1 MKTHKGFTLIEVL
14 VAVIILAIGL
24 LGLAGIQTVG
34 LKNNQSAYTR
44 SQATQLAY
52 DIADRMRANV
62 AGVTTYTTTDP
73 PDAAETAAC
82 STATGCTP
90 AQMAETD
97 LFQWNATLTD
107 VLPGGSGTIA
117 VAGNVFT
124 ITITWDDDHDGD
136 NSNNPSFQTSFRL

>member
-1 MKTHKGFTLIEVL
+1 MKTNNGFTLIEVL

-34 LKNNQSAYTR
+34 LKNNQSAYMR

-62 AGVTTYTTTDP
+62 AGAATYTAIDP
-73 PDAAETAAC
+73 PDAAETASC
-82 STATGCTP
+82 KTAAGCTP
-90 AQMAETD
+90 AQLAQTD
-97 LFQWNATLTD
+97 LYQWNTTLTNI
-107 VLPGGSGTIA
+107 LPGGSGTIA
-117 VAGNVFT
+117 LAGNTFT
-124 ITITWDDDHDGD
+124 ITITWDDDHDDD

>member
-1 MKTHKGFTLIEVL
+1 MKTNNGFTLIEVL

-62 AGVTTYTTTDP
+62 AGAATYTAINP
-73 PDAAETAAC
+73 PDAA
-82 STATGCTP
+82 STNNCFNATGCTP
-90 AQMAETD
+90 AEMAESD
-97 LFQWNATLTD
+97 LFAWNATLTD
-107 VLPGGSGTIA
+107 VLPGGSGTIV

>member
-1 MKTHKGFTLIEVL
+1 MKMNNGFTLIEVL

-34 LKNNQSAYTR
+34 LKNNQSAYAR

-62 AGVTTYTTTDP
+62 AGVATYTTTDP
-73 PDAAETAAC
+73 TDATETASC
-82 STATGCTP
+82 STATGCTA
-90 AQMAETD
+90 AQMAQTD

-107 VLPGGSGTIA
+107 ILPSGSGTIA

>member
-1 MKTHKGFTLIEVL
+1 MKTNNGFTLIEVL

-62 AGVTTYTTTDP
+62 AGVTTYTTIDP
-73 PDAAETAAC
+73 PDAAKTDAC